1 MEGIASG
8 RNGMPFFFIFFF
20 LPKLKSASSICADN
34 DLGWKKKKSILP
46 SDVVY
51 SSKCEEGWKNIH
63 CQNIH
68 TACNLGHIQTTVMQ
82 LHSTQSVTSCGEMEK
97 QENRKLRI
105 MKRKLQVLER
115 KGGYSDFKVQKK
127 VDGGNND
134 CKIQKK
140 MDGVNQEQA
149 DKDEEIENLESL
161 NRVLIVKAQTSNNEL
176 QDARKELIN
185 VWIFCLFVFV
195 CS

>member
-1 MEGIASG
+1 
-8 RNGMPFFFIFFF
+8 
-20 LPKLKSASSICADN
+20 
-34 DLGWKKKKSILP
+34 
-46 SDVVY
+46 
-51 SSKCEEGWKNIH
+51 
-63 CQNIH
+63 
-68 TACNLGHIQTTVMQ
+68 
-82 LHSTQSVTSCGEMEK
+82 
-97 QENRKLRI
+97 

-176 QDARKELIN
+176 QEARKELIN